1 MSTQH
6 QSAPSGGKRYIS
18 KIKIAALAVI
28 VSLMTISVA
37 SQPAKAEAHHH
48 SVAKVATKKQ
58 SSKTQA
64 TFWQDLGYQGSYKR
78 QSTLGKKQMLNNTLL
93 VVFTK
98 DHQFRQRV
106 TTSLSMNGIQEQ
118 VTDGQVTQKGNVLTL
133 VPKSTATAV
142 YKTEADYKKHAASNY
157 HRSGEAFKSQLIF
170 AKDGQPLQYRVD
182 AKHKRLTGLKNK
194 VTVSMKQSSANTLAT
209 AQDYIKPIEN
219 H

>member
-18 KIKIAALAVI
+18 KIKIAALAVMA
-28 VSLMTISVA
+28 SLMTISVA

-48 SVAKVATKKQ
+48 SVAKVATQKQ
-58 SSKTQA
+58 SSKAQA
-64 TFWQDLGYQGSYKR
+64 TFWQDLGYHGSYKR

-118 VTDGQVTQKGNVLTL
+118 VTDGQVTQKGDVLTL

>member
-18 KIKIAALAVI
+18 KIKIAALAVMA
-28 VSLMTISVA
+28 SLMTISVA

-48 SVAKVATKKQ
+48 SVAKVATQKQ
-58 SSKTQA
+58 SSKAQA

-118 VTDGQVTQKGNVLTL
+118 VTDGKVTQRGDVLTL

-209 AQDYIKPIEN
+209 AQAYIKPIEN